1 MCEVSDKIKFC
12 TCADVENIYELD
24 SYWVLHKFN
33 PGDDDVLIGM
43 MQPPT
48 AFRDPNFKPN
58 RNVILDRLN
67 DGEAFDKP
75 FKFEKKDR
83 LEVVIKLNG
92 EQFFYYFKFC
102 GRKWIPIAEDAFE
115 LEVDFDVVKKGTI
128 ESATK

>member
-12 TCADVENIYELD
+12 TCAVVENIYELD

-33 PGDDDVLIGM
+33 PGEDDVLIGM

-48 AFRDPNFKPN
+48 AFRDPNFKLN

-75 FKFEKKDR
+75 IDFEKKDR
-83 LEVVIKLNG
+83 LEVVITLGK
-92 EQFFYYFKFC
+92 EQFYYYFKYS
-102 GRKWIPIAEDAFE
+102 GRKWIPVSEDAFE
-115 LEVDFDVVKKGTI
+115 LEKDFDEVQKGPI
-128 ESATK
+128 KSAT